1 MISGPCSAMGRLYRT
16 KSGDQPYKGKG
27 CAADLRLN
35 LFVDSKYNTPTGFR
49 ASNTF
54 FRGASQYS
62 TCSKTDE
69 AMITSYR
76 SFPRSYSSIFAT
88 SKSGSTPNCAPR
100 ALAYSTRCGLIS
112 SPLHESPLTLQRTGN
127 HPVPIPISSIFVDGS
142 TVLNLL
148 IRAM

>member
-1 MISGPCSAMGRLYRT
+1 MGSRYRT
-16 KSGDQPYKGKG
+16 KSGYQPYKGKG
-27 CAADLRLN
+27 CSADLRLN
-35 LFVDSKYNTPTGFR
+35 LFVESKYNTAPGFR
-49 ASNTF
+49 AANTF
-54 FRGASQYS
+54 FRGAYQYS

-69 AMITSYR
+69 AMITSYC

-88 SKSGSTPNCAPR
+88 SKSGSTPNCVPR

-127 HPVPIPISSIFVDGS
+127 HPVPIPISTIFVEAS
-142 TVLNLL
+142 TILNLL